1 MRGLNLRTIYIID
14 GVEFYLE
21 KLPVKIY
28 EDMLLHANAIELVK
42 FREEV
47 LQNDDNISGT
57 IKIYYP
63 EQTFIF
69 VKD

>member
-1 MRGLNLRTIYIID
+1 MKGKNLKTIYIID
-14 GVEFYLE
+14 GVEFSLE

-28 EDMLLHANAIELVK
+28 EDMLLHENAIEFVK

-47 LQNDDNISGT
+47 LKYDDNTYGT

-63 EQTFIF
+63 EQIF
-69 VKD
+69 VFAKD

>member
-1 MRGLNLRTIYIID
+1 MKGKNLKTIYIID
-14 GVEFYLE
+14 SIEFSLE

-28 EDMLLHANAIELVK
+28 EDMLLHANAIEFVK
-42 FREEV
+42 FREEI
-47 LQNDDNISGT
+47 LQYDDNISGT